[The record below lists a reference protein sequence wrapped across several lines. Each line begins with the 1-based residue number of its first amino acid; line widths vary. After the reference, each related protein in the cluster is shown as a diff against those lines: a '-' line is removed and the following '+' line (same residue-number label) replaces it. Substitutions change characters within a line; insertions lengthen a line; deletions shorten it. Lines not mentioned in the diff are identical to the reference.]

1 MWSISSN
8 IPASL
13 LTATRKTCGG
23 MRHLAERLREIP
35 GVVAVA
41 LGGSRAQ
48 GTARDDSDWDF
59 GLYYRGAIDPGEVRA
74 LGFEGELVEPGEW
87 GRWAGGGGRSTVEGQ
102 RVDLLYRDLD
112 VVQHWLAEAEAGRYE
127 IGLVEGYVA
136 GMATYVL
143 AGELAV
149 CEVLAG
155 ELPRPGFPERLRQAA
170 PPRWRASAEL
180 SLGIAGMI
188 AGRGDVGAC
197 VGLLAKAA
205 IAAAQAMLAEH
216 GEWALSEKGI
226 IRRAGLSR
234 RVESILAAPGDRAFE
249 LERSV
254 ELMRV
259 ALALPSA

>member
-1 MWSISSN
+1 
-8 IPASL
+8 
-13 LTATRKTCGG
+13 
-23 MRHLAERLREIP
+23 MRHLAKRLREIP
-35 GVVAVA
+35 GVVAVT
-41 LGGSRAQ
+41 LGGSRAE

-59 GLYYRGAIDPGEVRA
+59 GLYYRGAIDPGDLRA
-74 LGFEGELVEPGEW
+74 SGFEGELVEPPEW
-87 GRWAGGGGRSTVEGQ
+87 GRWADGGVRSTIEGHP
-102 RVDLLYRDLD
+102 VDLLYRDLD
-112 VVQHWLAEAEAGRYE
+112 AVQHWLAEAEAGRYE
-127 IGLVEGYVA
+127 IGLAEGYVA
-136 GMATYVL
+136 GMPTYVL

-155 ELPRPGFPERLRQAA
+155 ELPRPRFPERIRQTA
-170 PPRWRASAEL
+170 PPRWRAGAQL
-180 SLGIAGMI
+180 SLGIAGAI
-188 AGRGDVGAC
+188 ASRGDVGTC

-205 IAAAQAMLAEH
+205 IAAAQATLAER
-216 GEWALSEKGI
+216 GEWALSERGI

>member
-1 MWSISSN
+1 
-8 IPASL
+8 
-13 LTATRKTCGG
+13 

-35 GVVAVA
+35 GVVAVT
-41 LGGSRAQ
+41 LVGSRAE

-59 GLYYRGAIDPGEVRA
+59 GLYYRGAIDLGEARA
-74 LGFEGELVEPGEW
+74 FGFEGELVGPREW
-87 GRWAGGGGRSTVEGQ
+87 GGPVDEGVRLVVEGQ

-127 IGLVEGYVA
+127 VSLVEGYVA
-136 GMATYVL
+136 GVATYVL

-149 CEVLAG
+149 GEVLAG
-155 ELPRPGFPERLRQAA
+155 ELPRPGFPERLRETA
-170 PPRWRASAEL
+170 PPRWRASAKL
-180 SLGIAGMI
+180 SLGTAGTL

-197 VGLLAKAA
+197 VGLLAKAG
-205 IAAAQAMLAEH
+205 IAAAQATLAER

>member
-1 MWSISSN
+1 
-8 IPASL
+8 
-13 LTATRKTCGG
+13 

-35 GVVAVA
+35 GVIAVT
-41 LGGSRAQ
+41 LVGSRAEA
-48 GTARDDSDWDF
+48 TARDDTDWDF
-59 GLYYRGAIDPGEVRA
+59 GLYHRGAIDLGEARA
-74 LGFEGELVEPGEW
+74 LGLEGELVKLQEW
-87 GRWAGGGGRSTVEGQ
+87 GGPVDEGARLVVEGQ

-112 VVQHWLAEAEAGRYE
+112 VVQHWLAEADAGRYE
-127 IGLVEGYVA
+127 VNLVEGYVT

-155 ELPRPGFPERLRQAA
+155 ELPRPGFPERLRETA
-170 PPRWRASAEL
+170 PPRWRASAKL
-180 SLGIAGMI
+180 SLGIARTL
-188 AGRGDVGAC
+188 AGRGDVGPC

-205 IAAAQAMLAEH
+205 IAAAQARLAER
-216 GEWALSEKGI
+216 GEWALTEKGI

-249 LERSV
+249 LERSA

-259 ALALPSA
+259 ALALPRG

>member
-1 MWSISSN
+1 
-8 IPASL
+8 
-13 LTATRKTCGG
+13 

-35 GVVAVA
+35 GVVAVT
-41 LGGSRAQ
+41 LVGSRAE

-59 GLYYRGAIDPGEVRA
+59 GLYYRGAIDLGEARA
-74 LGFEGELVEPGEW
+74 FGFEGELVGPREW
-87 GRWAGGGGRSTVEGQ
+87 GGPVDEGVRLVVEGQ

-112 VVQHWLAEAEAGRYE
+112 VVQHWLAVG
-127 IGLVEGYVA
+127 
-136 GMATYVL
+136 
-143 AGELAV
+143 
-149 CEVLAG
+149 EVLVG
-155 ELPRPGFPERLRQAA
+155 ELPRPGFPERLRETA
-170 PPRWRASAEL
+170 PPRWRASAKL
-180 SLGIAGMI
+180 SLGTAGTL

-197 VGLLAKAA
+197 VGLLAKAG
-205 IAAAQAMLAEH
+205 IAAAQATLAER